1 MASVNQRPSPQHVA
15 FIMDGNGR
23 WAKKR
28 LLPRA
33 AGHAKGALITR
44 QLVRECADRDVKHIT
59 LYAFSTENWARP
71 AEEVSALMGLFLKYL
86 RNELSTMVEN
96 GVRLRVIGDTS
107 AFSQAL
113 REAIATAEGA
123 TAGGRRIQVNVCANY
138 GGRAELLDAMQAWLR
153 DHPHADP
160 SELHEGALTPY
171 LWTQGIPEPDL
182 LVRTGGECRLSNFLL
197 WQSAYT
203 ELYFTPTLWPDFD
216 AAALDQALAWYA
228 QRERRFGKTSEQV
241 ACDQS
246 AGA

>member
-1 MASVNQRPSPQHVA
+1 MSGPPLSSSPTHIA

-28 LLPRA
+28 MLPRV
-33 AGHAKGALITR
+33 AGHAKGALQTR
-44 QLVRECADRDVKHIT
+44 QLVKTCSERGIQYVT

-71 AEEVSALMGLFLKYL
+71 PEEVSALMALFLKYL
-86 RNELSTMVEN
+86 RTELPALVSN

-107 AFSQAL
+107 AFSPTLQ
-113 REAIATAEGA
+113 EAIVDAQEQTAA
-123 TAGGRRIQVNVCANY
+123 CTRIQVNVCANY
-138 GGRAELLDAMQAWLR
+138 GGRGELIQAVQGWMR
-153 DHPHADP
+153 AHPEATPQDF
-160 SELHEGALTPY
+160 SEQALAPY

-216 AAALDQALAWYA
+216 DAALDQALAWFA

-241 ACDQS
+241 AQ
-246 AGA
+246 AAAAVK